1 MKVSSSIASSY
12 TTETMIKVNIVT
24 SVEDMEMN
32 ANKLLTNER
41 NAVTKAQLMQCIT
54 IERYVLSFNY

>member
-1 MKVSSSIASSY
+1 
-12 TTETMIKVNIVT
+12 MIKVHIVAIFT

-32 ANKLLTNER
+32 VNKLLTNER